1 LRQKRKKTI
10 RKGDKQML
18 IDYLKESYR
27 ELTGQVI
34 AARPVTKVSATR
46 PAANADS
53 FDKAEIQ
60 ARRHRRH
67 RRLDRMGKGSVNG
80 WTVRAW

>member
-1 LRQKRKKTI
+1 
-10 RKGDKQML
+10 ML

-34 AARPVTKVSATR
+34 PTQPVVTVSSTR

-53 FDKAEIQ
+53 FEKTGVQ
-60 ARRHRRH
+60 ARRHRRQ
-67 RRLDRMGKGSVNG
+67 RRLDRMGQSSING
-80 WTVRAW
+80 WTVRTW